1 MQACNGWHLISGW
14 PLLVCQVWVF
24 LGESVSIFTRETS
37 WFFTE
42 ADEKH
47 WIKPIKWRGTA
58 CSCTGGNILHY
69 APSLGSSGHCSL
81 WLKMR
86 KAKTEMGLPWSQST
100 SQLKTFLGMVSIF
113 YVSCANSTS
122 NWPKLCL
129 NMPTVGLWLWI
140 RQVEKGLT
148 PPKWVKWRPIT
159 PTTRNPVRLRG
170 LQSNQY
176 RHLEKFPK
184 ERKHASVC
192 LSSPCL
198 RTLVTSSVL
207 RWTTQAKDY
216 KIKTNHKMLGNL
228 IPWVLLANIHR
239 STDEGKTKQD
249 PDTEKLSKFIYG

>member
-1 MQACNGWHLISGW
+1 MRS
-14 PLLVCQVWVF
+14 
-24 LGESVSIFTRETS
+24 T
-37 WFFTE
+37 
-42 ADEKH
+42 
-47 WIKPIKWRGTA
+47 
-58 CSCTGGNILHY
+58 
-69 APSLGSSGHCSL
+69 GSSQLNEGGQHVPAQEVTSSTML
-81 WLKMR
+81 
-86 KAKTEMGLPWSQST
+86 LPWDHLAIALCDWKWEKPKLRWAYHGAKST
-100 SQLKTFLGMVSIF
+100 SQLKTFLGIVSIF

-184 ERKHASVC
+184 ERKHESVC

-198 RTLVTSSVL
+198 RTLVTSSAL
-207 RWTTQAKDY
+207 RWTTQAEDY
-216 KIKTNHKMLGNL
+216 
-228 IPWVLLANIHR
+228 
-239 STDEGKTKQD
+239 
-249 PDTEKLSKFIYG
+249 

>member
-1 MQACNGWHLISGW
+1 MQVCNGWHLVSGW
-14 PLLVCQVWVF
+14 PLLVCQVWGF

-47 WIKPIKWRGTA
+47 WIKPIKLRGTA
-58 CSCTGGNILHY
+58 CSCTGGNIFHC

-140 RQVEKGLT
+140 RQVEKGWL
-148 PPKWVKWRPIT
+148 PPNESSGGPSHQPPEILLGWEAYKATNTEIWRNFQ
-159 PTTRNPVRLRG
+159 R
-170 LQSNQY
+170 
-176 RHLEKFPK
+176 K
-184 ERKHASVC
+184 ESMHQFVC
-192 LSSPCL
+192 LL
-198 RTLVTSSVL
+198 R
-207 RWTTQAKDY
+207 A
-216 KIKTNHKMLGNL
+216 
-228 IPWVLLANIHR
+228 
-239 STDEGKTKQD
+239 
-249 PDTEKLSKFIYG
+249 